1 MKRQNILFTLLLLF
15 ALSIGTLTASAGD
28 KSVSTVG
35 AGGYDVVSYHT
46 GNPQPGTGF
55 NKSVHDGVTYVF
67 ISEENKDT
75 FEKNPHKYL
84 PAYGGYCAYGV
95 AVGQKFV
102 ASPEVWKI
110 EDGVLY
116 FNLDKNIQAKW
127 EEDLNGH
134 INKADKNWKQIKNTS
149 AEELAKNG

>member
-1 MKRQNILFTLLLLF
+1 MKRQHIVFALLLF
-15 ALSIGTLTASAGD
+15 LTLTIGTLSANAGD
-28 KSVSTVG
+28 NSVSTVG
-35 AGGYDVVSYHT
+35 AGGYDLITFQS

-67 ISEENKDT
+67 ISEENKEE

-110 EDGVLY
+110 KDGVLY

-127 EEDLNGH
+127 EEDLNGN
-134 INKADKNWKQIKNTS
+134 INKADNNWKQIKNTS